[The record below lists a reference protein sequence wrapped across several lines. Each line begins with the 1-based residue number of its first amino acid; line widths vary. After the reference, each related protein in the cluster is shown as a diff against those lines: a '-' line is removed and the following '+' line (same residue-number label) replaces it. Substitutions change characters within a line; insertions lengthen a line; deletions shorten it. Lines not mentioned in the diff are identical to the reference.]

1 MKPTFELISENPLS
15 IAVYKQQARVGTINQ
30 VGSHAFNA
38 KGTYFDVTVSNLE
51 YAKSCFEQTELPK
64 AIRDNQLQ
72 ITIA

>member
-1 MKPTFELISENPLS
+1 MKPTFELISENPLK
-15 IAVYKQQARVGTINQ
+15 IAVYKEQARVGTINQ

-64 AIRDNQLQ
+64 ATKSNQLNLP
-72 ITIA
+72 IA

>member
-15 IAVYKQQARVGTINQ
+15 IAVYKQQARIGTINQ

-38 KGTYFDVTVSNLE
+38 VGTYFDVTLSEIEL
-51 YAKSCFEQTELPK
+51 AKSCFEQTELPK

-72 ITIA
+72 IPIA